1 MSIGKR
7 IKERR
12 ETLGLTLEAVGCELG
27 VHRSTILR
35 YESGDTQRISL
46 PTIEKLAAILKTT
59 PSYLMGWETAE
70 NAAAELDPEIRLV
83 ARSMQK
89 MPREKRDML
98 VRIINT
104 MSDIADEELK
114 KQ

>member
-1 MSIGKR
+1 MSIGNR

-12 ETLGLTLEAVGCELG
+12 EALGMTLEAVGSALG

-35 YESGDTQRISL
+35 YETGDTQRIPL
-46 PTIEKLAAILKTT
+46 PAIEKLAEVLHTT
-59 PSYLMGWETAE
+59 PSRLMGWDTPGDADT
-70 NAAAELDPEIRLV
+70 LDPEIRLA
-83 ARSMQK
+83 ARNMQK

-114 KQ
+114 KR

>member
-1 MSIGKR
+1 MSIGEK

-12 ETLGLTLEAVGCELG
+12 EALGLTLEAVGAELG

-46 PTIEKLAAILKTT
+46 PVIEQLAAILKTT
-59 PSYLMGWETAE
+59 PSYLMGWESAE
-70 NAAAELDPEIRLV
+70 SAGAFLDPEIRLI

-98 VRIINT
+98 VKIINT

>member
-1 MSIGKR
+1 MSIGQR

-12 ETLGLTLEAVGCELG
+12 EALGLTLEAVGSTLG

-35 YESGDTQRISL
+35 YESGDTRRIPL
-46 PTIEKLAAILKTT
+46 PVIEQLAGILQTT
-59 PSYLMGWETAE
+59 PTYLMGWQTAE
-70 NAAAELDPEIRLV
+70 EAGADLDPEIRLI

-98 VRIINT
+98 IKIINT

-114 KQ
+114 KP